1 MGKHIAAD
9 VFRKPKHMLSTRGQY
24 IRRRPDSAIVK
35 FSMGERSGAYTH
47 VLSLFPKNRIQV
59 RGSAIEAARVS
70 LAKDL
75 EELIPK
81 LYFVNIRVQA
91 HIYLRKR
98 QQMFGPQA
106 DRLGQSKEYGSVT
119 DKVVLLS
126 PEKPIFDVYTA
137 ESNIAI
143 VKDALKSAGKK
154 LPCTYRL
161 ETTLRESSEV
171 IP

>member
-1 MGKHIAAD
+1 
-9 VFRKPKHMLSTRGQY
+9 
-24 IRRRPDSAIVK
+24 
-35 FSMGERSGAYTH
+35 
-47 VLSLFPKNRIQV
+47 
-59 RGSAIEAARVS
+59 
-70 LAKDL
+70 
-75 EELIPK
+75 
-81 LYFVNIRVQA
+81 
-91 HIYLRKR
+91 
-98 QQMFGPQA
+98 MFGPQA